1 MNDVPATGR
10 LLLLV
15 PTTSYRIGDFLDA
28 AERLG
33 VDVAVGS
40 DQRHV
45 LEEFSQGGTVTI
57 DFKDV
62 ERGTSQIV
70 AYGGE
75 YPLAAIIGVD
85 DETTLIAAKASQA
98 LGLAHNSPES
108 VEATAN
114 KHRFRTRLAN
124 SGLLVPRFTLY
135 PVSGDPARAARD
147 SFYPAVLKPLAL
159 SASRGVIRA
168 DNETQFA
175 AAFQRIRAILEAAGT
190 GGEASRHILV
200 EEYVPG
206 EEVALEGLL
215 DKGRLTV
222 LALFDKPD
230 PLEGPVFEETIYVTP
245 SRLPAHVQDAIY
257 ATVERAVAR
266 LGLREG
272 PIHAEMRINGK
283 GVWLI
288 EIAARS
294 IGGHCSRA
302 LRFGA
307 GGRLE
312 DLIVRHALGLP
323 VPAVALDRPA
333 TGVMMIPIPAP
344 GVLRRVTG
352 IEAARGIAGIEDVIV
367 SIPLGET
374 LVPVPEGNK
383 YLGFIFARGDTPE
396 AVEAALRTAHGQL
409 EFTIEPG
416 STSGGLV

>member
-1 MNDVPATGR
+1 MNDGPTTGR

-28 AERLG
+28 AERLA

-70 AYGGE
+70 AYGGD

-98 LGLAHNSPES
+98 LGLAHNPPES

-124 SGLLVPRFTLY
+124 SGLPTPRFTLLS
-135 PVSGDPARAARD
+135 VSGDPARAAQD

-168 DNETQFA
+168 DNEAQFI
-175 AAFQRIRAILEAAGT
+175 AAFQRIRAILETAEI
-190 GGEASRHILV
+190 GGEAGRHILV

-206 EEVALEGLL
+206 DEVAMEALL

-230 PLEGPVFEETIYVTP
+230 PLEGPIFEETIYVAP
-245 SRLPAHVQDAIY
+245 SRLPAHVQDEIY
-257 ATVERAVAR
+257 ATVNRAVAR

-272 PIHAEMRINGK
+272 PIHAEMRINNK

-323 VPAVALDRPA
+323 VPTVEHDRPA

-352 IEAARGIAGIEDVIV
+352 IKSARAIADIEDVTI

-383 YLGFIFARGDTPE
+383 YLGFIFAGADTPE
-396 AVEAALRTAHGQL
+396 AVEAALRTAHDEL

-416 STSGGLV
+416 